1 MIGGVRMCEFC
12 ENIGIGIPKWDFC
25 NEKSQN
31 YSGVAIDIRNIT
43 NNMSLVFTNSA
54 DEYGFGYIKINY
66 CPMCG
71 RKLVEE

>member
-1 MIGGVRMCEFC
+1 MIGDVRMCKFC

-25 NEKSQN
+25 NEKSPN

-43 NNMSLVFTNSA
+43 NNTSLVFTNSA

-71 RKLVEE
+71 RKLVE

>member
-1 MIGGVRMCEFC
+1 MCDFC

-25 NEKSQN
+25 NEKYQN

-54 DEYGFGYIKINY
+54 GEYGFGYIKINY